1 MSSSRENPDFAVREI
16 EVTAPRLRDGLRWTF
31 QQIAGEGSY
40 LLEDPLGGRFYRL
53 GRREYE
59 FAKRLDGRQTVS
71 DLVATSARGDS
82 GAALEA
88 GEATSLV
95 RMLIDAGLVTTAD
108 SDHAERVWDEV
119 NSKQDSKRTL
129 GKMGQIMF
137 LKLPLGNPDRFFAAA
152 ATRMSWLTGPFFG
165 FIWLATLLW
174 GAVAIFGEK
183 ERFAAQMSG
192 LFDFGN
198 LWILGGLW
206 LVLKVFHECWHGL
219 VCRRFGG
226 VVPEAGVTLLLLTTP
241 LGYVNASSSTAFA
254 SKWQRIAV
262 SAAGIYGE
270 LFVAALAAILWAKVE
285 PGALS
290 GALHQV
296 VVLSSIT
303 TLLFNANPLMRFDGY
318 YILSDLLDIPN
329 LFTKGQKVSQWIF
342 RRWILGMKKAKF
354 PLPKTDRIRLIMAYG
369 LAASVWKVMVV
380 VGLFITAA
388 FLFEG
393 AGLILAVFAGAVMI
407 VQWIAGMAEYL
418 KKSATAEGLRP
429 VRLVLRVA
437 TMLGL
442 ITAALFL
449 IKVTPTAKAPA
460 VVQDV
465 RGGAVRIDC
474 PGLLT
479 QLFVSDSEQV
489 KEGELLARLENIEEI
504 SRLHQ
509 LETEIESSRLRRDQ
523 FLEDGEIAAS
533 QAESEN
539 LAALEGIAKDLRTYT
554 ASLELRAPRAG
565 IVDGRHLEL
574 LLGTWIEPGRLLLS
588 VAAEDAKE
596 LIILAAAE
604 DRESFEEAR
613 RANREV
619 AFQPRGRLQV
629 WKAALR
635 DTVPRASL
643 EPAHFALI
651 APGDGPLPV
660 KQRGEEPEAKA
671 GGGNDSAASRYELTK
686 PRFEIRADLA
696 GEGSAALRDGEMGM
710 VLARATEADSL
721 AELGLR
727 GLQRQF
733 DRLVEQHMSQ

>member
-1 MSSSRENPDFAVREI
+1 
-16 EVTAPRLRDGLRWTF
+16 
-31 QQIAGEGSY
+31 
-40 LLEDPLGGRFYRL
+40 
-53 GRREYE
+53 
-59 FAKRLDGRQTVS
+59 
-71 DLVATSARGDS
+71 
-82 GAALEA
+82 
-88 GEATSLV
+88 
-95 RMLIDAGLVTTAD
+95 MLIDAGLVTTAD
-108 SDHAERVWDEV
+108 SDHAARVWEEV
-119 NSKQDSKRTL
+119 NTKQDSKRTL

-152 ATRMSWLTGPFFG
+152 ASKMGWLTGPLFG
-165 FIWLATLLW
+165 VVWLVVLIW

-183 ERFAAQMSG
+183 ERFSAQMSG

-270 LFVAALAAILWAKVE
+270 LFVAALAAILWSKVE

-290 GALHQV
+290 GALHQI

-318 YILSDLLDIPN
+318 YILADLLDIPN

-354 PLPKTDRIRLIMAYG
+354 PLAKTERVGVITIYG
-369 LAASVWKVMVV
+369 LAASVWKVVV
-380 VGLFITAA
+380 VAGLLITAA

-393 AGLILAVFAGAVMI
+393 AGLLLAVFVICIMI
-407 VQWIAGMAEYL
+407 VQGINNTVEYL
-418 KKSATAEGLRP
+418 KKSALAEGLRP

-437 TMLGL
+437 AGLGL

-465 RGGAVRIDC
+465 RGGAVRVDC

-479 QLFVSDSEQV
+479 ELFVSDSEQV
-489 KEGELLARLENIEEI
+489 KEGDLLARLENIEEI
-504 SRLHQ
+504 SRLRR
-509 LETEIESSRLRRDQ
+509 LETDIGGSRLRRDQ
-523 FLEDGEIAAS
+523 FIEDGEIAAS
-533 QAESEN
+533 QAEMEN

-574 LLGTWIEPGRLLLS
+574 LIGTWIEPGRLLLS

-596 LIILAAAE
+596 LVILAAAE
-604 DRESFEEAR
+604 DRENFEESR
-613 RANREV
+613 RASRDV
-619 AFQPRGRLQV
+619 VFQPRGRWQT
-629 WKAALR
+629 WTAALR

-651 APGDGPLPV
+651 TP
-660 KQRGEEPEAKA
+660 
-671 GGGNDSAASRYELTK
+671 GGGR
-686 PRFEIRADLA
+686 
-696 GEGSAALRDGEMGM
+696 
-710 VLARATEADSL
+710 SL
-721 AELGLR
+721 
-727 GLQRQF
+727 
-733 DRLVEQHMSQ
+733 

>member
-1 MSSSRENPDFAVREI
+1 MSSSRETPDFAVREI
-16 EVTAPRLRDGLRWTF
+16 EVTSPRLRDGLRWTF
-31 QQIAGEGSY
+31 QQIGGEGSY
-40 LLEDPLGGRFYRL
+40 LLEDPLAGRFYRL
-53 GRREYE
+53 GRREHE

-95 RMLIDAGLVTTAD
+95 RMLIDAGLVTTED

-119 NSKQDSKRTL
+119 NRKQESKRTL

-152 ATRMSWLTGPFFG
+152 AAKMGWLTGPVFALV
-165 FIWLATLLW
+165 WLVTLIL

-270 LFVAALAAILWAKVE
+270 LFIAALAAILWSKVE

-354 PLPKTDRIRLIMAYG
+354 PLAKTERVGIIAIYG
-369 LAASVWKVMVV
+369 IAASVWKVIVIT
-380 VGLFITAA
+380 GLLLTAA

-393 AGLILAVFAGAVMI
+393 AGLLLAAFVICVMI
-407 VQWIAGMAEYL
+407 VQGIASMVEYL
-418 KKSATAEGLRP
+418 KKSALAEGLQP
-429 VRLVLRVA
+429 MRLVLRVA
-437 TMLGL
+437 TALGL

-449 IKVTPTAKAPA
+449 IEVTPTASAPA

-465 RGGAVRIDC
+465 RGGAVRVEC

-479 QLFVSDSEQV
+479 DLFVTDSEQV
-489 KEGELLARLENIEEI
+489 KEGDLLARLENIEEI
-504 SRLHQ
+504 SRLRR
-509 LETEIESSRLRRDQ
+509 LETDIAASRLRRDQ
-523 FLEDGEIAAS
+523 FVEDGEIAAA
-533 QAESEN
+533 QAEGEN
-539 LAALEGIAKDLRTYT
+539 LAALEGIARDLRAYT
-554 ASLELRAPRAG
+554 ASLELRAPRDG

-604 DRESFEEAR
+604 DRENFEESR

-619 AFQPRGRLQV
+619 VFQPRGRWQT
-629 WKAALR
+629 WTAALR

-651 APGDGPLPV
+651 TPGDGPLPV
-660 KQRGEEPEAKA
+660 KQRGSEPESSAR
-671 GGGNDSAASRYELTK
+671 GENGSAASRYELTK

-696 GEGSAALRDGEMGM
+696 GEGSASLRDGEMGM
-710 VLARATEADSL
+710 VLSRATGSNSL
-721 AELGLR
+721 AELGMR

-733 DRLVEQHMSQ
+733 DRLVEQHMGQ

>member
-1 MSSSRENPDFAVREI
+1 MSSSRETPDFAVREI
-16 EVTAPRLRDGLRWTF
+16 EVTSPRLRDGLRWTF
-31 QQIAGEGSY
+31 QQIGGEGSY

-95 RMLIDAGLVTTAD
+95 RMLIDAGLVTTED

-119 NSKQDSKRTL
+119 NRKQESKRTL

-137 LKLPLGNPDRFFAAA
+137 LKLPLGNPDRFFAAVA
-152 ATRMSWLTGPFFG
+152 VKMSWLTGPVFAFV
-165 FIWLATLLW
+165 WLVTLIW

-206 LVLKVFHECWHGL
+206 LVLKVIHECWHGL

-270 LFVAALAAILWAKVE
+270 LFIAALAAILWSKVD

-290 GALHQV
+290 GGLHQV

-329 LFTKGQKVSQWIF
+329 LFTKGQKVSKWIF
-342 RRWILGMKKAKF
+342 RRWILGMKKAKY
-354 PLPKTDRIRLIMAYG
+354 PLAKTERIGVITVYG
-369 LAASVWKVMVV
+369 IAASVWKVIVV
-380 VGLFITAA
+380 VGLLITAA

-393 AGLILAVFAGAVMI
+393 AGLLLAAFVICIMI
-407 VQWIAGMAEYL
+407 VQGIAGTVEYL
-418 KKSATAEGLRP
+418 KKSALAEGLQP

-437 TMLGL
+437 TGLGL

-449 IKVTPTAKAPA
+449 IKVTPTSKAPA

-465 RGGAVRIDC
+465 RGGAVRVDC

-479 QLFVSDSEQV
+479 ELFVTDSEQV
-489 KEGELLARLENIEEI
+489 KEGALLARLENIEEI
-504 SRLHQ
+504 SRLRR
-509 LETEIESSRLRRDQ
+509 LETDIAGSRLRRDQ
-523 FLEDGEIAAS
+523 FVEDGEIAAS
-533 QAESEN
+533 QAEAEN
-539 LAALEGIAKDLRTYT
+539 LAALEGIAKDLRVYT
-554 ASLELRAPRAG
+554 ASLELRAPRDG

-588 VAAEDAKE
+588 VAAEDTKE

-604 DRESFEEAR
+604 DRENFEESR

-619 AFQPRGRLQV
+619 VFQPRGRLQT
-629 WKAALR
+629 WTAALR

-643 EPAHFALI
+643 EPPHFALI
-651 APGDGPLPV
+651 TAGEGPLPV
-660 KQRGEEPEAKA
+660 KQRGTEPEPSAR
-671 GGGNDSAASRYELTK
+671 GDSSAASSRYELTK

-696 GEGSAALRDGEMGM
+696 REGSASLRDGEMGM
-710 VLARATEADSL
+710 VLSRATGSNSL
-721 AELGLR
+721 AELGMR
-727 GLQRQF
+727 RVQRQF